1 MKSITTMKRIL
12 LIGALLSFFG
22 LQAQE
27 EKPFE
32 TPKLVVGIV
41 VDQMRFDYL
50 TRFWDRYSDDGF
62 KRMVNKGFNAKN
74 HHFNYIPTATG
85 PGHASVYT
93 GTTPSIHGILG
104 NNWYDKFAQEMVYCA
119 GDDNYPAL
127 GTENKQGMA
136 PTRMLTTTITDQLRI
151 HYQFRSKV
159 IAMSIKDRGA
169 VLPGGHSANA
179 AYWFEGGS
187 TGDWISSTYYMDEL
201 PDWVQKFNRSKAV
214 ERYKKAWNTLEPV
227 DTYVESGS
235 DRNAYEGLSKGETH
249 SGFPHEI
256 DKVWDENGRFSSLAA
271 TPFGN
276 SILTDF
282 ALEAIEN
289 EELGADSTPDFLAI
303 SYSSTDYVGHK
314 YGVNSVEVQDTYM
327 RLDLELTRLFNYLDQ
342 QVGEGEYLVFLTAD
356 HGAVHVPAFLS
367 DHKIP
372 SGYVDNRAMANVLNE
387 MVVERYGQS
396 DLIEKLN
403 YNELF
408 LNHGLIKELG
418 LDLRTVRENIADMV
432 IQLDYVEQ
440 VFTAHELERL
450 GTADRI
456 KELVRNGHNAKRS
469 GDIIFTM
476 QPAYISYSRTGS
488 THGSPHI
495 YDTHVP
501 LLFYGTG
508 IPEGSSTPERT
519 EIPDIAPTLAVLL
532 GVGMPNGTTGT
543 PIEDLIED

>member
-1 MKSITTMKRIL
+1 MKRLL
-12 LIGALLSFFG
+12 LIGLLLPFFS

-50 TRFWDRYSDDGF
+50 TRFWDRYSEDGF

-74 HHFNYIPTATG
+74 HHFNYIPTSTG

-93 GTTPSIHGILG
+93 GTTPSIHAILG
-104 NNWYDKFAQEMVYCA
+104 NNWYDKFAQEVVYCA
-119 GDDNYPAL
+119 GDENYHAL

-187 TGDWISSTYYMDEL
+187 TGNWISSTYYMDEL
-201 PDWVQKFNRSKAV
+201 PEWVQKFNRSKAV
-214 ERYKKAWNTLEPV
+214 ERYKKTWNTLEPV
-227 DTYVESGS
+227 QTYVESGS

-256 DKVWDENGRFSSLAA
+256 DKVWDENGLFSSLAA

-282 ALEAIEN
+282 ALEAIEK

-314 YGVNSVEVQDTYM
+314 YGVNSVEVQDTYL
-327 RLDLELTRLFNYLDQ
+327 RLDLELARLFEYLDQ

-372 SGYVDNRAMANVLNE
+372 SGYVDNQAMANALSE

-396 DLIEKLN
+396 DLIEKWN

-418 LDLRTVRENIADMV
+418 LDVRTVRENIADMV
-432 IQLDYVEQ
+432 LKLEYVEQ
-440 VFTAHELERL
+440 VFSAHELERL

>member
-1 MKSITTMKRIL
+1 MKRLL
-12 LIGALLSFFG
+12 LIGLLLPFFS

-50 TRFWDRYSDDGF
+50 TRFWDRYSEDGF

-74 HHFNYIPTATG
+74 HHFNYIPTSTG

-104 NNWYDKFAQEMVYCA
+104 NNWYDKFAQEVVYCA
-119 GDDNYPAL
+119 GDENYHAL

-187 TGDWISSTYYMDEL
+187 TGNWISSTYYMDEL
-201 PDWVQKFNRSKAV
+201 PEWVQKFNRSKAV
-214 ERYKKAWNTLEPV
+214 ERYKKTWNTLEPV
-227 DTYVESGS
+227 QTYVESGS
-235 DRNAYEGLSKGETH
+235 DRNAYEGLSKGETY

-256 DKVWDENGRFSSLAA
+256 DKVWDENGLFSSLAA

-282 ALEAIEN
+282 ALEAIEK

-314 YGVNSVEVQDTYM
+314 YGVNSVEVQDTYL
-327 RLDLELTRLFNYLDQ
+327 RLDLELARLFEYLDQ

-372 SGYVDNRAMANVLNE
+372 SGYVDNQAMANALSE

-396 DLIEKLN
+396 DLIEKWN

-418 LDLRTVRENIADMV
+418 LDVRTVRENIADMV
-432 IQLDYVEQ
+432 LKLEYVEQ
-440 VFTAHELERL
+440 VFSAHELERL

>member
-1 MKSITTMKRIL
+1 MKRLL
-12 LIGALLSFFG
+12 LIGLLLPFFS

-50 TRFWDRYSDDGF
+50 TRFWDRYSEDGF

-104 NNWYDKFAQEMVYCA
+104 NNWYDKFAQEVVYCA
-119 GDDNYPAL
+119 GDENYHAL

-187 TGDWISSTYYMDEL
+187 TGNWISSTYYMDEL
-201 PDWVQKFNRSKAV
+201 PEWVQKFNRSKAV
-214 ERYKKAWNTLEPV
+214 ERYKKTWNTLEPV
-227 DTYVESGS
+227 QTYVESGS
-235 DRNAYEGLSKGETH
+235 DRNAYEGLSKGETY

-256 DKVWDENGRFSSLAA
+256 DKVWDENGLFSSLAA

-282 ALEAIEN
+282 ALEAIEK

-314 YGVNSVEVQDTYM
+314 YGVNSIEVQDTYL
-327 RLDLELTRLFNYLDQ
+327 RLDLELARLFEYLDQ

-356 HGAVHVPAFLS
+356 HGAVHVPAFLN

-372 SGYVDNRAMANVLNE
+372 SGYVDNQAMANALSE

-396 DLIEKLN
+396 DLIEKWN

-418 LDLRTVRENIADMV
+418 LDVRTVRENIADMV
-432 IQLDYVEQ
+432 LKLEYVEQ
-440 VFTAHELERL
+440 VFSAHELERL

>member
-1 MKSITTMKRIL
+1 MKRLL
-12 LIGALLSFFG
+12 LIGLLLPFIS
-22 LQAQE
+22 LQAQD

-50 TRFWDRYSDDGF
+50 TRFWDRYSEDGF

-104 NNWYDKFAQEMVYCA
+104 NNWYDKFAQEVVYCA
-119 GDDNYPAL
+119 GDENYPAL

-201 PDWVQKFNRSKAV
+201 PEWVQKFNRSKAV
-214 ERYKKAWNTLEPV
+214 ERYKKTWNTLEPV
-227 DTYVESGS
+227 QTYVESGS
-235 DRNAYEGLSKGETH
+235 DHNAYEGLSKGETH

-256 DKVWDENGRFSSLAA
+256 DKVWDENGLFSSLSA

-282 ALEAIEN
+282 ALEAIEK

-327 RLDLELTRLFNYLDQ
+327 RLDLELARLFEYLDQ

-356 HGAVHVPAFLS
+356 HGAVHVPTFLS

-372 SGYVDNRAMANVLNE
+372 SGYVDNQAMANALSE
-387 MVVERYGQS
+387 MVIERYGQS
-396 DLIEKLN
+396 DLIEKWN

-432 IQLDYVEQ
+432 LKLEYVEQ

>member
-1 MKSITTMKRIL
+1 MKRLL
-12 LIGALLSFFG
+12 LIGLLLPFFS

-50 TRFWDRYSDDGF
+50 TRFWDRYSEDGF

-104 NNWYDKFAQEMVYCA
+104 NNWYDKFAQEVVYCA
-119 GDDNYPAL
+119 GDENYHAL

-169 VLPGGHSANA
+169 VLSGGHSANA

-187 TGDWISSTYYMDEL
+187 TGNWISSTYYMDEL
-201 PDWVQKFNRSKAV
+201 PEWVQKFNCSKAV
-214 ERYKKAWNTLEPV
+214 ERYKKTWNTLQSV
-227 DTYVESGS
+227 QTYVESGS
-235 DRNAYEGLSKGETH
+235 DRNAYEGLSKGETY

-256 DKVWDENGRFSSLAA
+256 DKVWDENGLFSSLAA

-282 ALEAIEN
+282 ALEAIEK
-289 EELGADSTPDFLAI
+289 EELGADNTPDFLAI

-314 YGVNSVEVQDTYM
+314 YGVNSVEVQDTYL
-327 RLDLELTRLFNYLDQ
+327 RLDLELARLFEYLDQ

-372 SGYVDNRAMANVLNE
+372 SGYVDNQAMANALSE

-396 DLIEKLN
+396 DLIEKWN

-418 LDLRTVRENIADMV
+418 LDVRTVRENIADMV
-432 IQLDYVEQ
+432 LKLEYVEQ
-440 VFTAHELERL
+440 VFSAHELERL

>member
-1 MKSITTMKRIL
+1 MKRLL
-12 LIGALLSFFG
+12 LIGLLPPFFS

-50 TRFWDRYSDDGF
+50 TRFWDRYSEDGF

-74 HHFNYIPTATG
+74 HHFNYIPTSTG

-104 NNWYDKFAQEMVYCA
+104 NNWYDKFAQEVVYCA
-119 GDDNYPAL
+119 GDENYHAL

-187 TGDWISSTYYMDEL
+187 TGNWISSTYYMDEL
-201 PDWVQKFNRSKAV
+201 PEWVQKFNRSKAV
-214 ERYKKAWNTLEPV
+214 ERYKKTWNTLEPV
-227 DTYVESGS
+227 QTYVESGS

-256 DKVWDENGRFSSLAA
+256 DKVWDENGLFSSLAA

-282 ALEAIEN
+282 ALEAIEK
-289 EELGADSTPDFLAI
+289 EELGADNTPDFLAI

-314 YGVNSVEVQDTYM
+314 YGVNSVEVQDTYL
-327 RLDLELTRLFNYLDQ
+327 RLDLELARLFEYLDQ

-367 DHKIP
+367 DNKIP
-372 SGYVDNRAMANVLNE
+372 SGYVDNQAMANALSE

-396 DLIEKLN
+396 DLIEKWN

-418 LDLRTVRENIADMV
+418 LDVRTVRENIADMV
-432 IQLDYVEQ
+432 LKLEYVEQ
-440 VFTAHELERL
+440 VFSAHELERL

>member
-1 MKSITTMKRIL
+1 MMKRIL
-12 LIGALLSFFG
+12 LYSALLPFLS

-27 EKPFE
+27 DKPFE
-32 TPKLVVGIV
+32 IPKLVVGIV

-50 TRFWDRYSDDGF
+50 TRFWDRYSEDGF
-62 KRMVNKGFNAKN
+62 KRMVNKGFSAKN
-74 HHFNYIPTATG
+74 HHFNYIPTSTG

-104 NNWYDKFAQEMVYCA
+104 NDWYDKYAQEMVYCV
-119 GDDNYPAL
+119 GDENYTAF
-127 GTENKQGMA
+127 GTENKRGMA

-201 PDWVQKFNRSKAV
+201 PEWVQKFNRSKAV
-214 ERYKKAWNTLEPV
+214 ERYKKTWNTLEPV
-227 DTYVESGS
+227 QTYVESGS
-235 DRNAYEGLSKGETH
+235 DRNTYEGLSKGETH

-256 DKVWDENGRFSSLAA
+256 DKVWNENGLFSSLTA

-282 ALEAIEN
+282 ALEAIEK
-289 EELGADSTPDFLAI
+289 EELGADSIPDFLAI

-327 RLDLELTRLFNYLDQ
+327 RLDLELTRLFKYLDQ
-342 QVGEGEYLVFLTAD
+342 QVGEGKYLVFLTAD

-372 SGYVDNRAMANVLNE
+372 SGYVDMKDLEGVLNE
-387 MVVERYGQS
+387 MVATHYGIGN
-396 DLIEKLN
+396 LIEKRN

-408 LNHGLIKELG
+408 LDHELIQELG

-432 IQLDYVEQ
+432 IRLEYVEQ
-440 VFTAHELERL
+440 VFTAHELERM

-532 GVGMPNGTTGT
+532 GVGMPNGTIGT

>member
-1 MKSITTMKRIL
+1 MKRLL
-12 LIGALLSFFG
+12 LIGLLLPFFS

-50 TRFWDRYSDDGF
+50 TRFWDRYSEDGF

-104 NNWYDKFAQEMVYCA
+104 NNWYDKFAQEVVYCA
-119 GDDNYPAL
+119 GDENYHAL

-187 TGDWISSTYYMDEL
+187 TGNWISSTYYMDEL
-201 PDWVQKFNRSKAV
+201 PEWVQKFNRSKAV
-214 ERYKKAWNTLEPV
+214 ERYKKTWNTLEPV
-227 DTYVESGS
+227 QTYVESGS

-256 DKVWDENGRFSSLAA
+256 DKVWDENGLFSSLAA

-282 ALEAIEN
+282 ALEAIEK
-289 EELGADSTPDFLAI
+289 EELGADNTPDFLAI

-314 YGVNSVEVQDTYM
+314 YGVNSVEVQDTYL
-327 RLDLELTRLFNYLDQ
+327 RLDLELARLFEYLDQ

-372 SGYVDNRAMANVLNE
+372 SGYVDNQAMANALSE

-396 DLIEKLN
+396 DLIEKWN

-418 LDLRTVRENIADMV
+418 LDVRTVRENIADMV
-432 IQLDYVEQ
+432 LKLEYVEQ
-440 VFTAHELERL
+440 VFSAHELERL

>member
-1 MKSITTMKRIL
+1 MKRLL
-12 LIGALLSFFG
+12 LIGLLPPFFS

-50 TRFWDRYSDDGF
+50 TRFWDRYSEDGF

-74 HHFNYIPTATG
+74 HHFNYIPTTTG

-104 NNWYDKFAQEMVYCA
+104 NNWYDKFAQEVVYCA
-119 GDDNYPAL
+119 GDENYHAL

-187 TGDWISSTYYMDEL
+187 TGNWISSTYYMDEL
-201 PDWVQKFNRSKAV
+201 PEWVQKFNRSKAV
-214 ERYKKAWNTLEPV
+214 ERYKKTWNTLEPV
-227 DTYVESGS
+227 QTYVESGS

-256 DKVWDENGRFSSLAA
+256 DKVWDENGLFSSLAA

-282 ALEAIEN
+282 ALEAIEK
-289 EELGADSTPDFLAI
+289 EELGADNTPDFLAI

-314 YGVNSVEVQDTYM
+314 YGVNSVEVQDTYL
-327 RLDLELTRLFNYLDQ
+327 RLDLELARLFEYLDQ

-372 SGYVDNRAMANVLNE
+372 SGYVDNQAMANALSE

-396 DLIEKLN
+396 DLIEKWN

-418 LDLRTVRENIADMV
+418 LDVRTVRENIADMV
-432 IQLDYVEQ
+432 LKLEYVEQ
-440 VFTAHELERL
+440 VFSAHELERL

-508 IPEGSSTPERT
+508 IPKGSSTPERT

>member
-1 MKSITTMKRIL
+1 MKRLL
-12 LIGALLSFFG
+12 LIGLLPPFFS

-50 TRFWDRYSDDGF
+50 TRFWDRYSEDGF

-104 NNWYDKFAQEMVYCA
+104 NNWYDKFAQEVVYCA
-119 GDDNYPAL
+119 GDENYPAL

-187 TGDWISSTYYMDEL
+187 TGNWISSTYYMDEL
-201 PDWVQKFNRSKAV
+201 PEWVQKFNRSKAV
-214 ERYKKAWNTLEPV
+214 ERYKKTWNTLEPV
-227 DTYVESGS
+227 QTYVESGS
-235 DRNAYEGLSKGETH
+235 DRNAYEGLSKGETY

-256 DKVWDENGRFSSLAA
+256 DKVWDENGLFSSLAA

-282 ALEAIEN
+282 ALEAIEK

-314 YGVNSVEVQDTYM
+314 YGVNSVEVQDTYL
-327 RLDLELTRLFNYLDQ
+327 RLDLELARLFEYLDQ

-367 DHKIP
+367 DNKIP
-372 SGYVDNRAMANVLNE
+372 SGYVDNQAMANALSE

-396 DLIEKLN
+396 DLIEKWN

-418 LDLRTVRENIADMV
+418 LDVRTVRENIADMV
-432 IQLDYVEQ
+432 LKLEYVEQ
-440 VFTAHELERL
+440 VFSAHELERL

>member
-1 MKSITTMKRIL
+1 MKRLL
-12 LIGALLSFFG
+12 LIGLLLPFIS

-50 TRFWDRYSDDGF
+50 TRFWDRYSEDGF

-104 NNWYDKFAQEMVYCA
+104 NNWYDKFAQEVVYCA
-119 GDDNYPAL
+119 GDENYHAL

-187 TGDWISSTYYMDEL
+187 TGNWISSTYYMDEL
-201 PDWVQKFNRSKAV
+201 PEWVQKFNRSKAV
-214 ERYKKAWNTLEPV
+214 ERYKKTWNTLEPV
-227 DTYVESGS
+227 QTYVESGS
-235 DRNAYEGLSKGETH
+235 DRNAYEGLSKGETY

-256 DKVWDENGRFSSLAA
+256 DKVWDENGLFSSLAA

-282 ALEAIEN
+282 ALEAIEK

-314 YGVNSVEVQDTYM
+314 YGVNSVEVQDTYL
-327 RLDLELTRLFNYLDQ
+327 RLDLELARLFEYLDQ

-372 SGYVDNRAMANVLNE
+372 SGYVDNQAMANALSE

-396 DLIEKLN
+396 DLIEKWN

-432 IQLDYVEQ
+432 LKLEYVEQ
-440 VFTAHELERL
+440 VFSAHELERL

>member
-1 MKSITTMKRIL
+1 
-12 LIGALLSFFG
+12 
-22 LQAQE
+22 
-27 EKPFE
+27 
-32 TPKLVVGIV
+32 
-41 VDQMRFDYL
+41 
-50 TRFWDRYSDDGF
+50 
-62 KRMVNKGFNAKN
+62 
-74 HHFNYIPTATG
+74 
-85 PGHASVYT
+85 
-93 GTTPSIHGILG
+93 
-104 NNWYDKFAQEMVYCA
+104 
-119 GDDNYPAL
+119 
-127 GTENKQGMA
+127 MA

-201 PDWVQKFNRSKAV
+201 PEWVQKFNRSKAV
-214 ERYKKAWNTLEPV
+214 ERYKKTWNTLEPV
-227 DTYVESGS
+227 QTYVESGS
-235 DRNAYEGLSKGETH
+235 DHNAYEGLSKGETH

-256 DKVWDENGRFSSLAA
+256 DKVWDENGLFSSLAA

-282 ALEAIEN
+282 ALEAIEK

-327 RLDLELTRLFNYLDQ
+327 RLDLELARLFEYLDQ

-372 SGYVDNRAMANVLNE
+372 SGYVDNQAMANALSE

-396 DLIEKLN
+396 DLIEKWN

-432 IQLDYVEQ
+432 LKLEYVEQ

>member
-1 MKSITTMKRIL
+1 MKRLL
-12 LIGALLSFFG
+12 LIGLLLPFFS

-50 TRFWDRYSDDGF
+50 TRFWDRYSEDGF

-104 NNWYDKFAQEMVYCA
+104 NNWYDKFAQEVVYCA
-119 GDDNYPAL
+119 GDENYHAL

-187 TGDWISSTYYMDEL
+187 TGNWISSTYYMDEL
-201 PDWVQKFNRSKAV
+201 PEWVQKFNRSKAV
-214 ERYKKAWNTLEPV
+214 ERYKKTWNTLEPV
-227 DTYVESGS
+227 QTYVESGS
-235 DRNAYEGLSKGETH
+235 DRNAYEGLSKGETY

-256 DKVWDENGRFSSLAA
+256 DKVWDENGLFSSLAA

-282 ALEAIEN
+282 ALEAIEK
-289 EELGADSTPDFLAI
+289 EELGADNTPDFLAI

-314 YGVNSVEVQDTYM
+314 YGVNSVEVQDTYL
-327 RLDLELTRLFNYLDQ
+327 RLDLELARLFEYLDQ

-367 DHKIP
+367 DNKIP
-372 SGYVDNRAMANVLNE
+372 SGYVDNQAMANALSE

-396 DLIEKLN
+396 DLIEKWN

-418 LDLRTVRENIADMV
+418 LDVRTVRENIADMV
-432 IQLDYVEQ
+432 LKLEYVEQ
-440 VFTAHELERL
+440 VFSAHELERL

>member
-1 MKSITTMKRIL
+1 MKRLL
-12 LIGALLSFFG
+12 LIGLLLPFFS

-50 TRFWDRYSDDGF
+50 TRFWDRYSEDGF

-104 NNWYDKFAQEMVYCA
+104 NNWYDKFAQEVVYCA
-119 GDDNYPAL
+119 GDENYHAL

-187 TGDWISSTYYMDEL
+187 TGNWISSTYYMDEL
-201 PDWVQKFNRSKAV
+201 PEWVQKFNRSKAV
-214 ERYKKAWNTLEPV
+214 ERYKKTWNTLEPV
-227 DTYVESGS
+227 QTYVESGS
-235 DRNAYEGLSKGETH
+235 DRNAYEGLSKGETY

-256 DKVWDENGRFSSLAA
+256 DKVWDENGLFSSLAA

-282 ALEAIEN
+282 ALEAIEK

-314 YGVNSVEVQDTYM
+314 YGVNSVEVQDTYL
-327 RLDLELTRLFNYLDQ
+327 RLDLELARLFEYLDQ

-372 SGYVDNRAMANVLNE
+372 SGYVDNQAMANALSE

-396 DLIEKLN
+396 DLIEKWN

-418 LDLRTVRENIADMV
+418 LDVRTVRENIADMV
-432 IQLDYVEQ
+432 LKLEYVEQ
-440 VFTAHELERL
+440 VFSAHELERL

>member
-1 MKSITTMKRIL
+1 MKRLL
-12 LIGALLSFFG
+12 LIGLLLPFFS

-50 TRFWDRYSDDGF
+50 TRFWDRYSEDGF

-104 NNWYDKFAQEMVYCA
+104 NNWYDKFAQEVVYCA
-119 GDDNYPAL
+119 GDENYHAL

-187 TGDWISSTYYMDEL
+187 TGNWISSTYYMDEL
-201 PDWVQKFNRSKAV
+201 PEWVQKFNCSKAV
-214 ERYKKAWNTLEPV
+214 ERYKKTWNTLQSV
-227 DTYVESGS
+227 QTYVESGS
-235 DRNAYEGLSKGETH
+235 DRNAYEGLSKGETY

-256 DKVWDENGRFSSLAA
+256 DKVWDENGLFSSLAA

-282 ALEAIEN
+282 ALEAIEK

-314 YGVNSVEVQDTYM
+314 YGVNSVEVQDTYL
-327 RLDLELTRLFNYLDQ
+327 RLDLELARLFEYLDQ

-372 SGYVDNRAMANVLNE
+372 SGYVDNQAMANALSE

-396 DLIEKLN
+396 DLIEKWN

-418 LDLRTVRENIADMV
+418 LDVRTVRENIADMV
-432 IQLDYVEQ
+432 LKLEYVEQ
-440 VFTAHELERL
+440 VFSAHELERL

>member
-1 MKSITTMKRIL
+1 MKRLL
-12 LIGALLSFFG
+12 LIGLLPPFFS

-50 TRFWDRYSDDGF
+50 TRFWDRYSEDGF

-104 NNWYDKFAQEMVYCA
+104 NNWYDKFAQEVVYCA
-119 GDDNYPAL
+119 GDENYHAI

-187 TGDWISSTYYMDEL
+187 TGNWISSTYYMDEL
-201 PDWVQKFNRSKAV
+201 PEWVQKFNRSKAV
-214 ERYKKAWNTLEPV
+214 ERYKKTWNTLEPV
-227 DTYVESGS
+227 QTYVESGS
-235 DRNAYEGLSKGETH
+235 DRNAYEGLSKGETY

-256 DKVWDENGRFSSLAA
+256 DKVWDENGLFSSLAA

-282 ALEAIEN
+282 ALEAIEK
-289 EELGADSTPDFLAI
+289 EELGADNTPDFLAI

-314 YGVNSVEVQDTYM
+314 YGVNSVEVQDTYL
-327 RLDLELTRLFNYLDQ
+327 RLDLELARLFEYLDQ

-367 DHKIP
+367 DNKIP
-372 SGYVDNRAMANVLNE
+372 SGYVDNQAMANALSE

-396 DLIEKLN
+396 DLIEKWN

-418 LDLRTVRENIADMV
+418 LDVRTVRENIADMV
-432 IQLDYVEQ
+432 LKLEYVEQ
-440 VFTAHELERL
+440 VFSAHELERL

>member
-1 MKSITTMKRIL
+1 MMKRIL
-12 LIGALLSFFG
+12 LFGALLPFLS

-27 EKPFE
+27 DKPFE

-50 TRFWDRYSDDGF
+50 TRFWDRYSEDGF
-62 KRMVNKGFNAKN
+62 KRMVNKGFSAKN
-74 HHFNYIPTATG
+74 HHFNYIPTSTG

-104 NNWYDKFAQEMVYCA
+104 NDWYDKYAQEMVYCV
-119 GDDNYPAL
+119 GDETYTAF
-127 GTENKQGMA
+127 GTENKRGMA

-201 PDWVQKFNRSKAV
+201 PEWVQKFNRSKAV
-214 ERYKKAWNTLEPV
+214 ERYKKTWNTLEPV
-227 DTYVESGS
+227 QTYVESGS
-235 DRNAYEGLSKGETH
+235 DRNTYEGLSKGETH

-256 DKVWDENGRFSSLAA
+256 DKVWNENGLFSSLSA

-282 ALEAIEN
+282 ALEAIEK
-289 EELGADSTPDFLAI
+289 EELGADSIPDFLAI

-327 RLDLELTRLFNYLDQ
+327 RLDLELTRLFKYLDQ
-342 QVGEGEYLVFLTAD
+342 QVGEGKYLVFLTAD
-356 HGAVHVPAFLS
+356 HGAVHAPVFLS
-367 DHKIP
+367 EHKIP
-372 SGYVDNRAMANVLNE
+372 SGYVDMKDLEGALNE
-387 MVVERYGQS
+387 MVATHYGIGN
-396 DLIEKLN
+396 LIEKRN

-408 LNHGLIKELG
+408 LDHELIQELG

-432 IQLDYVEQ
+432 IRLEYVEQ

>member
-1 MKSITTMKRIL
+1 MKRLL
-12 LIGALLSFFG
+12 LIGLLLPFFS

-50 TRFWDRYSDDGF
+50 TRFWDRYSEDGF

-74 HHFNYIPTATG
+74 HHFNYIPTTTG

-104 NNWYDKFAQEMVYCA
+104 NNWYDKFAQEVVYCA
-119 GDDNYPAL
+119 GDENYHAL

-187 TGDWISSTYYMDEL
+187 TGNWISSTYYMDEL
-201 PDWVQKFNRSKAV
+201 PEWVQKFNRSKAV
-214 ERYKKAWNTLEPV
+214 ERYKKTWNTLEPV
-227 DTYVESGS
+227 QTYVESGS

-256 DKVWDENGRFSSLAA
+256 DKVWDENGLFSSLAA

-282 ALEAIEN
+282 ALEAIEK
-289 EELGADSTPDFLAI
+289 EELGADNTPDFLAI

-314 YGVNSVEVQDTYM
+314 YGVNSVEVQDTYL
-327 RLDLELTRLFNYLDQ
+327 RLDLELARLFEYLDQ

-367 DHKIP
+367 DNKIP
-372 SGYVDNRAMANVLNE
+372 SGYVDNQAMANALSE

-396 DLIEKLN
+396 DLIEKWN

-418 LDLRTVRENIADMV
+418 LDVRTVRENIADMV
-432 IQLDYVEQ
+432 LKLEYVEQ
-440 VFTAHELERL
+440 VFSAHELERL

>member
-1 MKSITTMKRIL
+1 MKRLL
-12 LIGALLSFFG
+12 LIGLLLPFIS

-50 TRFWDRYSDDGF
+50 TRFWDRYSEDGF

-104 NNWYDKFAQEMVYCA
+104 NNWYDKFAQEVVYCA
-119 GDDNYPAL
+119 GDENYHAL

-187 TGDWISSTYYMDEL
+187 TGNWISSTYYMDEL
-201 PDWVQKFNRSKAV
+201 PEWVQKFNRSKAV
-214 ERYKKAWNTLEPV
+214 ERYKKTWNTLEPV
-227 DTYVESGS
+227 QTYVESGS

-256 DKVWDENGRFSSLAA
+256 DKVWDENGLFSSLAA

-282 ALEAIEN
+282 ALEAIEK

-314 YGVNSVEVQDTYM
+314 YGVNSVEVQDTYL
-327 RLDLELTRLFNYLDQ
+327 RLDLELARLFEYLDQ

-372 SGYVDNRAMANVLNE
+372 SGYVDNQAMANALSE

-396 DLIEKLN
+396 DLIEKWN

-418 LDLRTVRENIADMV
+418 LDVRTVRENIADMV
-432 IQLDYVEQ
+432 LKLEYVEQ
-440 VFTAHELERL
+440 VFSAHELERL

>member
-1 MKSITTMKRIL
+1 MKRLL
-12 LIGALLSFFG
+12 LIGLLLPFIS

-50 TRFWDRYSDDGF
+50 TRFWDRYSEDGF

-74 HHFNYIPTATG
+74 HHFNYIPTTTG

-104 NNWYDKFAQEMVYCA
+104 NNWYDKFAQEVVYCA
-119 GDDNYPAL
+119 GDENYHAL

-169 VLPGGHSANA
+169 VLSGGHSANA

-187 TGDWISSTYYMDEL
+187 TGNWISSTYYMDEL
-201 PDWVQKFNRSKAV
+201 PEWVQKFNRSKAV
-214 ERYKKAWNTLEPV
+214 ERYKKTWNTLEPV
-227 DTYVESGS
+227 QTYVESGS

-256 DKVWDENGRFSSLAA
+256 DKVWDENGLFSSLAA

-282 ALEAIEN
+282 ALEAIEK

-314 YGVNSVEVQDTYM
+314 YGVNSVEVQDTYL
-327 RLDLELTRLFNYLDQ
+327 RLDLELARLFEYLDQ

-372 SGYVDNRAMANVLNE
+372 SGYVDNQAMANALSE

-396 DLIEKLN
+396 DLIEKWN

-418 LDLRTVRENIADMV
+418 LDVRTVRENIADMV
-432 IQLDYVEQ
+432 LKLEYVEQ
-440 VFTAHELERL
+440 VFSAHELERL

>member
-1 MKSITTMKRIL
+1 MKRLL
-12 LIGALLSFFG
+12 LIGLLPPFFS

-50 TRFWDRYSDDGF
+50 TRFWDRYSEDGF

-104 NNWYDKFAQEMVYCA
+104 NNWYDKFAQEVVYCA
-119 GDDNYPAL
+119 GDENYHAL

-169 VLPGGHSANA
+169 VLSGGHSANA

-187 TGDWISSTYYMDEL
+187 TGNWISSTYYMDEL
-201 PDWVQKFNRSKAV
+201 PEWVQKFNRSKAV
-214 ERYKKAWNTLEPV
+214 ERYKKTWNTLEPV
-227 DTYVESGS
+227 QTYVESGS

-256 DKVWDENGRFSSLAA
+256 DKVWDENGLFSSLAA

-282 ALEAIEN
+282 ALEAIEK
-289 EELGADSTPDFLAI
+289 EELGADNTPDFLAI

-314 YGVNSVEVQDTYM
+314 YGVNSVEVQDTYL
-327 RLDLELTRLFNYLDQ
+327 RLDLELARLFEYLDQ

-372 SGYVDNRAMANVLNE
+372 SGYVDNQAMANALSE

-396 DLIEKLN
+396 DLIEKWN

-418 LDLRTVRENIADMV
+418 LDVRTVRENIADMV
-432 IQLDYVEQ
+432 LKLEYVEQ
-440 VFTAHELERL
+440 VFSAHELERL

>member
-1 MKSITTMKRIL
+1 MKRLL
-12 LIGALLSFFG
+12 LIGLLLPFIS

-50 TRFWDRYSDDGF
+50 TRFWDRYSEDGF

-74 HHFNYIPTATG
+74 HHFNYIPTSTG

-104 NNWYDKFAQEMVYCA
+104 NNWYDKFAQEVVYCA
-119 GDDNYPAL
+119 GDENYHAL

-187 TGDWISSTYYMDEL
+187 TGNWISSTYYMDEL
-201 PDWVQKFNRSKAV
+201 PEWVQKFNRSKAV
-214 ERYKKAWNTLEPV
+214 ERYKKTWNTLEPV
-227 DTYVESGS
+227 QTYVESGS

-256 DKVWDENGRFSSLAA
+256 DKVWDENGLFSSLAA

-282 ALEAIEN
+282 ALEAIEK

-314 YGVNSVEVQDTYM
+314 YGVNSVEVQDTYL
-327 RLDLELTRLFNYLDQ
+327 RLDLELARLFEYLDQ

-367 DHKIP
+367 DNKIP
-372 SGYVDNRAMANVLNE
+372 SGYVDNQAMANALSE

-396 DLIEKLN
+396 DLIEKWN

-418 LDLRTVRENIADMV
+418 LDVRTVRENIADMV
-432 IQLDYVEQ
+432 LKLEYVEQ
-440 VFTAHELERL
+440 VFSAHELERL

>member
-1 MKSITTMKRIL
+1 MKRLL
-12 LIGALLSFFG
+12 LIGLLLPFFS

-50 TRFWDRYSDDGF
+50 TRFWDRYSEDGF

-74 HHFNYIPTATG
+74 HHFNYIPTTTG

-104 NNWYDKFAQEMVYCA
+104 NNWYDKFAQEVVYCA
-119 GDDNYPAL
+119 GDENYHAL

-187 TGDWISSTYYMDEL
+187 TGNWISSTYYMDEL
-201 PDWVQKFNRSKAV
+201 PEWVQKFNRSKAV
-214 ERYKKAWNTLEPV
+214 ERYKKTWNTLEPV
-227 DTYVESGS
+227 QTYVESGS

-256 DKVWDENGRFSSLAA
+256 DKVWDENGLFSSLAA

-282 ALEAIEN
+282 ALEAIEK
-289 EELGADSTPDFLAI
+289 EELGADNTPDFLAI

-314 YGVNSVEVQDTYM
+314 YGVNSVEVQDTYL
-327 RLDLELTRLFNYLDQ
+327 RLDLELARLFEYLDQ

-372 SGYVDNRAMANVLNE
+372 SGYVDNQAMANALSE

-396 DLIEKLN
+396 DLIEKWN

-418 LDLRTVRENIADMV
+418 LDVRTVRENIADMV
-432 IQLDYVEQ
+432 LKLEYVEQ
-440 VFTAHELERL
+440 VFSAHELERL

>member
-1 MKSITTMKRIL
+1 MKRIL
-12 LIGALLSFFG
+12 LIGALLPFFS

-50 TRFWDRYSDDGF
+50 TRFWDRYSEDGF

-74 HHFNYIPTATG
+74 HHFNYVPTATG

-104 NNWYDKFAQEMVYCA
+104 NDWYDKFAQEMVYCA
-119 GDDNYPAL
+119 GDETYPAL
-127 GTENKQGMA
+127 GTENKRGMA
-136 PTRMLTTTITDQLRI
+136 PTRMLSTTITDQLRI

-187 TGDWISSTYYMDEL
+187 TGDWISSTYYMNEL
-201 PDWVQKFNRSKAV
+201 PEWVQKFNRSKAV
-214 ERYKKAWNTLEPV
+214 ERYKKTWNTLEPV
-227 DTYVESGS
+227 QSYVESGS

-256 DKVWDENGRFSSLAA
+256 DKVWDENGLFSSLAA

-282 ALEAIEN
+282 ALEAVEK
-289 EELGADSTPDFLAI
+289 EEMGVDSIPDFLAI

-327 RLDLELTRLFNYLDQ
+327 RLDLELARLFNYLDQ

-372 SGYVDNRAMANVLNE
+372 SGYLDNKAMANALSE
-387 MVVERYGQS
+387 MIVERYGKS

-408 LNHGLIKELG
+408 LNHGLIKEMG
-418 LDLRTVRENIADMV
+418 LDLRTVRENIADMI
-432 IQLDYVEQ
+432 IQLKHVEQ